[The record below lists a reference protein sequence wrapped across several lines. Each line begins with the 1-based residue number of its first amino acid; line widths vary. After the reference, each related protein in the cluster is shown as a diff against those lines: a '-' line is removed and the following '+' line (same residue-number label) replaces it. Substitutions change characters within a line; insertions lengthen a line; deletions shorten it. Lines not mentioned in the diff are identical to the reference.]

1 MALSIATPA
10 WAWPPGLPFPRPHL
24 PPLPHAV
31 VPVRL
36 YVPVPPPPPIV
47 TVRPVRPAPGYVW
60 VSGYQRWDGAS
71 YVWVPGHWSRPPRA
85 HAQYQRAVWRHDRH
99 GWYLVA
105 GGWR

>member
-1 MALSIATPA
+1 MALTIGTPA

-24 PPLPHAV
+24 PLPRAA

-36 YVPVPPPPPIV
+36 YVPVPPPPVPVV
-47 TVRPVRPAPGYVW
+47 TVRPVRPAAGYVW
-60 VSGYQRWDGAS
+60 VSGYQRWNGAS

-85 HAQYQRAVWRHDRH
+85 HAHYQRAVWKHDRR
-99 GWYLVA
+99 GWYLVG